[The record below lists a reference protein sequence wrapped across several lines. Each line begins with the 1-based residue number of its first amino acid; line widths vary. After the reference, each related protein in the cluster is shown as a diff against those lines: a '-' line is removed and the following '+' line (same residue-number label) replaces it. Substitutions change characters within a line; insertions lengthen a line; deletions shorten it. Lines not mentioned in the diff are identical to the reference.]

1 MKRIISL
8 TLLTAFLL
16 SICCSVAYGASNEA
30 LNSAQKLNSYGLFN
44 GVGVNSDGTPDF
56 DLDRAPTREEAITML
71 VRLLGK
77 ESVAKTGQWSSPFA
91 DVAEWAK
98 PYVGYAY
105 SKGLTNGMTATTFG
119 GKQTVTAAQY
129 ITFVLRALG
138 YSSSTDFSW
147 DSPWEL
153 SESLYLTNGNYTSQ
167 TKNFLR
173 GDVAI
178 ISASALDVKVKGT
191 ETTFLSRIIE
201 NGVTMERKVTLYALD
216 GRTIEV
222 FESEVSAYLNVGW
235 YRTLAETQQVM
246 YAPDGRTI
254 TIFKSEVPA
263 YKNVGWYETQ
273 SAAQA
278 AKQQSS
284 SNGATQSGSSVN
296 QGKTVYV
303 GETGSKYHYQG
314 CRTLKNGGRAISLE
328 EALAEGRTACKVCH

>member
-30 LNSAQKLNSYGLFN
+30 LNSAQKLNSYSLFN

-71 VRLLGK
+71 VRLLGE
-77 ESVAKTGQWSSPFA
+77 ESVAKNGQWSSPFA

-119 GKQTVTAAQY
+119 GKSIVTAAQY

-138 YSSSTDFSW
+138 YSSSTDFAW
-147 DSPWEL
+147 DSPWSL
-153 SESLYLTNGNYTSQ
+153 SDSLHLTKGNYGSQ
-167 TKNFLR
+167 TKSFSR

-178 ISASALDVKVKGT
+178 ISANALNVKVKGT
-191 ETTFLSRIIE
+191 ETTIISRIIGNVE
-201 NGVTMERKVTLYALD
+201 TERKVTLYALD

-222 FESEVSAYLNVGW
+222 SEGEVSAYLKVGW
-235 YRTLAETQQVM
+235 YRTLAETQQTM

-284 SNGATQSGSSVN
+284 GNSGTQSGSSVN

-303 GETGSKYHYQG
+303 GETGTKYHYQG

-328 EALAEGRTACKVCH
+328 AALAEGRTACKVCH